1 MPYDAP
7 PCFHEKCPHPR
18 WTFIASLRDHATRKR
33 LDVFRGL
40 TPAAHWH
47 LLNMEEH
54 EVWVAE
60 MDALPPC
67 PDCALPERGWRMPPL
82 RNRRVELPQGSAESS
97 SRPSPPR

>member
-1 MPYDAP
+1 MPYDTP
-7 PCFHEKCPHPR
+7 PCFHEQCPHPR
-18 WTFIASLRDHATRKR
+18 WTFTASLRDHATRKR

-67 PDCALPERGWRMPPL
+67 PDCALPMSEDGECPHCETGVWSYPRGSGEIVL
-82 RNRRVELPQGSAESS
+82 
-97 SRPSPPR
+97 